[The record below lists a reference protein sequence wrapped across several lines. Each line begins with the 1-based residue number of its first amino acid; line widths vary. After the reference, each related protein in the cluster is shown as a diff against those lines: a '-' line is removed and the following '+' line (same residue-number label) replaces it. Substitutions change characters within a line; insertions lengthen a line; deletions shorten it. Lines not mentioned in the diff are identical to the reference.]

1 METDFLLKYHVDFVS
16 NLKKKN
22 DFFLAKGFSLKVKY
36 YVDFVSNLENEVV
49 VFFFGVLR
57 A

>member
-1 METDFLLKYHVDFVS
+1 MS
-16 NLKKKN
+16 NLEN
-22 DFFLAKGFSLKVKY
+22 EFFIENGFSLKVKY